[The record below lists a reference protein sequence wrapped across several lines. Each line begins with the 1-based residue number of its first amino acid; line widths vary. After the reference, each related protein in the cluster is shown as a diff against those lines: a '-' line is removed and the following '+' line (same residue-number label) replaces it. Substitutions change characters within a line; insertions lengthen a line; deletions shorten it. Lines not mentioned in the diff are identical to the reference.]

1 MVLGWA
7 GLRLGL
13 SHRQGA
19 IALARSAA
27 AASSPE
33 VLHVQIY
40 SFHPRPSVCVCVC
53 VCGEEPNRMIG
64 NPIFAEHRGSTTVN
78 LEKIPNTQV

>member
-19 IALARSAA
+19 TALARSRRCCFFPRGVTCANIL
-27 AASSPE
+27 SPPKT
-33 VLHVQIY
+33 I
-40 SFHPRPSVCVCVC
+40 CVCVC

-78 LEKIPNTQV
+78 IEKIPNTQV